1 MRRLWQE
8 VGVNMIANFAVL
20 ASRRTIFD
28 LPVCDLGW
36 ESALTFITELASL
49 PIGQT
54 VISFVNAHNMLLTLR
69 DDEYRDVLMHTL
81 VLPDGIGLDIASRA
95 AHGAPFPA
103 NLNGTDFVPA
113 LLTFISQPKRIGLV
127 GGRRDVVE
135 AAAAHFQRHAP
146 WHEFIAVSDGFFD
159 RNDCGEVVDAVRQAD
174 LDILIVG
181 MGTPIQEKWVS
192 ANIRPEHARLVLTV
206 GALFDFMSGTVPRAP
221 RVVRAFRLEW
231 IYRLVQEPGRL
242 WRRYVL
248 GVPAFLFEIA
258 RHRLGYH
265 RYRAPAK
272 VGNDTVLRLTQVPR
286 AQDEND
292 LVKRNIK

>member
-1 MRRLWQE
+1 M
-8 VGVNMIANFAVL
+8 NMIANFAVL
-20 ASRRTIFD
+20 ASRRMIFD

-36 ESALTFITELASL
+36 EHALTFITELASL

-69 DDEYRDVLMHTL
+69 DEDYRDVLKHTL

-113 LLTFISQPKRIGLV
+113 LLTFIGQPKRIGLV
-127 GGRRDVVE
+127 GGKREVVE

-146 WHEFIAVSDGFFD
+146 WHTFIAVSDGFFD
-159 RNDCGEVVDAVRQAD
+159 RNDCGKVVDAIKQAD

-181 MGTPIQEKWVS
+181 MGTPIQEKWVA
-192 ANIRPEHARLVLTV
+192 ANIHPEHARLVLTV

-221 RVVRAFRLEW
+221 RLIRAFRLEW
-231 IYRLVQEPGRL
+231 IYRLVQEPSRL

-265 RYRAPAK
+265 HRYRTAVPTA
-272 VGNDTVLRLTQVPR
+272 GNDTPLRLTQAR
-286 AQDEND
+286 RGKDEKD
-292 LVKRNIK
+292 LAKRNIK

>member
-1 MRRLWQE
+1 
-8 VGVNMIANFAVL
+8 MIANFAVL
-20 ASRRTIFD
+20 ASRRMIFD

-36 ESALTFITELASL
+36 EHALTFITELASL

-69 DDEYRDVLMHTL
+69 DEDYRDVLMHNL

-113 LLTFISQPKRIGLV
+113 LLTFMGQPKRIGLI
-127 GGRRDVVE
+127 GGRREVVE
-135 AAAAHFQRHAP
+135 AAAEHFRRHAP
-146 WHEFIAVSDGFFD
+146 WHEFVAVADGYFD
-159 RNDCGEVVDAVRQAD
+159 RNDCSAVVAAVRQAN

-181 MGTPIQEKWVS
+181 MGTPIQEKWVA
-192 ANIRPEHARLVLTV
+192 ANIGPEHARLVLTV
-206 GALFDFMSGTVPRAP
+206 GALFDFMSGTVSRAP
-221 RVVRAFRLEW
+221 RLVRAFRLEW
-231 IYRLVQEPGRL
+231 IYRLAQEPGRL

-258 RHRLGYH
+258 RHRVGYR
-265 RYRAPAK
+265 RYRASPARAS
-272 VGNDTVLRLTQVPR
+272 NDTALRLTHASS
-286 AQDEND
+286 AQGEKD
-292 LVKRNIK
+292 LAKRNIK

>member
-1 MRRLWQE
+1 
-8 VGVNMIANFAVL
+8 VNMIANFAVL
-20 ASRRTIFD
+20 ASRRMIFD

-36 ESALTFITELASL
+36 EHALTFITELASL

-69 DDEYRDVLMHTL
+69 DEDYRDVLMQTL

-95 AHGAPFPA
+95 THGTPFPA

-113 LLTFISQPKRIGLV
+113 LLTFIGQPKRIGLV
-127 GGRRDVVE
+127 GGRREVVE
-135 AAAAHFQRHAP
+135 SAAAHFRRHAP
-146 WHEFIAVSDGFFD
+146 WHEFIAVSDGYFD
-159 RNDCGEVVDAVRQAD
+159 RDDCGAVVDAIEQAN

-181 MGTPIQEKWVS
+181 MGTPIQEKWVA
-192 ANIRPEHARLVLTV
+192 ANIGPEHARLVLTV
-206 GALFDFMSGTVPRAP
+206 GALFDFMSGTVTRAP
-221 RVVRAFRLEW
+221 RLVRAFRLEW

-258 RHRLGYH
+258 RHRLGYRRYH
-265 RYRAPAK
+265 RAGAGK
-272 VGNDTVLRLTQVPR
+272 AGNDSALRLTHGPA
-286 AQDEND
+286 AQAEND
-292 LVKRNIK
+292 LERRNIK